1 VETDDFAELFDPR
14 VARDSLTKYT
24 KEKPVLEIPILRWG
38 KPYES
43 LQKDNVVHF
52 ETGEVLAQ
60 VHQANAGLIQLD
72 MRHANR
78 ARQLLREFSISKLIE
93 MTAKAADLYLNAT
106 LPLGNGTQSPAEFC
120 RMQSATT
127 GLPEHMCANNMKKNY
142 FVLSHMQEVLEA
154 LTRGLP
160 LDILSKGY
168 GMESRGV
175 MMSYQANAPVLGMV
189 LPSNSP
195 GVHTLWMPVI
205 PLQLGLVLKPG
216 PQEPW
221 TPYRMAEAFFQAG
234 VPRETI
240 SIYPGGGDVGA
251 AVISGCQRTMIFG
264 GLPTVERYHGNP
276 RVQAHGPGF
285 TKIIFGEDEVDNW
298 EKHLDLM
305 VDSVL
310 INSGRSC
317 ISCSGIWAPRH
328 GKEIAEALA
337 KRLGPVA
344 PLPMTDSKAALAA
357 FTVPGVAEA
366 ISNQIDDGIKATP
379 GVTEVTEKFRDG
391 PRLVK
396 QERCDYLR
404 PTVLHCTSPDSEIA
418 KAEYMFPFVTVV
430 DCPQNKMLS
439 SMGQTLVCTAITKDP
454 KFSQELVD
462 ATFIDRLNI
471 GPIKTIALNWLQP
484 HEGNIIDFLFRARA
498 FQNSPPPAH

>member
-1 VETDDFAELFDPR
+1 M
-14 VARDSLTKYT
+14 
-24 KEKPVLEIPILRWG
+24 LEIPVLRWG

-43 LQKDNVVHF
+43 LEKQEVVHF

-60 VHQANAGLIQLD
+60 VHQANGGLLQMD
-72 MRHANR
+72 MRHAMR
-78 ARQLLREFSISKLIE
+78 ARNVLREISPKKLIE
-93 MTAKAADLYLNAT
+93 IAAKAGDLYLNAT

-120 RMQSATT
+120 NMQSATT
-127 GLPEHMCANNMKKNY
+127 GLPEHMCASNMKKNY
-142 FVLSHMQEVLEA
+142 FVLTHMEEILDA

-160 LDILSKGY
+160 LEIFGKGY

-175 MMSYQANAPVLGMV
+175 MLSYQANSPVLGMV

-205 PLQLGLVLKPG
+205 PMQIGLVLKPG

-234 VPRETI
+234 VPREAI
-240 SIYPGGGDVGA
+240 SVYPGGPEVGA
-251 AVISGCQRTMIFG
+251 AVIASCERTMIFG

-276 RVQAHGPGF
+276 RVQVHGPGF
-285 TKIIFGEDEVDNW
+285 SKIILGDDEVDNW
-298 EKHLDLM
+298 EQYLDLM

-317 ISCSGIWAPRH
+317 ISCSGIWASRH
-328 GKEIAEALA
+328 GKEIAEAIA
-337 KRLGPVA
+337 KRIGPVA
-344 PLPMTDSKAALAA
+344 PLPMKDSKAALAA
-357 FTVPGVAEA
+357 FTVPGQAEA
-366 ISNQIDDGIKATP
+366 ISKEIDEGIKLS
-379 GVTEVTEKFRDG
+379 GITEVTEKYRNG
-391 PRLVK
+391 PRFVAG
-396 QERCDYLR
+396 ERCDYLR
-404 PTVLHCTSPDSEIA
+404 PTVLHCTSPEHPIS

-430 DCPQNKMLS
+430 DCPQDKMLS
-439 SMGQTLVCTAITKDP
+439 SMGQTLVCSALTKDP
-454 KFSQELVD
+454 KLSQQLLD

-471 GPIKTIALNWLQP
+471 GTVKTIALNWLQP
-484 HEGNIIDFLFRARA
+484 HEGNIVDFLYRARA